1 MMRAIP
7 RADRLRVRDK
17 NMTST
22 DISSVADS
30 IRSFAHSAD
39 GPPRSTIDVNPCTAK
54 DVGK

>member
-1 MMRAIP
+1 
-7 RADRLRVRDK
+7 
-17 NMTST
+17 MTST

-54 DVGK
+54 DVRK